1 MRPDPPKEEN
11 RVWRCENK
19 QLDPEMKIMSTIL
32 DSQARKPGLGR
43 EKYASR
49 PARGRKPGLE
59 MEKYAARPGN
69 ENYVNYFGQSSPETG
84 SGEKKIYS
92 QTREAQDSIRFPS
105 PPASSPLAFRHPT

>member
-32 DSQARKPGLGR
+32 DSQARTPGLGR

-69 ENYVNYFGQSSPETG
+69 ENYVNYFG
-84 SGEKKIYS
+84 
-92 QTREAQDSIRFPS
+92 
-105 PPASSPLAFRHPT
+105 